1 MIMPYNLEIC
11 LANVQTF
18 SQAFVAAAAGAA
30 GATPAL
36 APALGGVPGLFPAP
50 VTANFCFFSAGLS
63 ICKRQTVSKH
73 NWQTQLAKRNEG
85 TSPKLTMMQCHV
97 VLYAAPCMQATAYL
111 TVWQQNTEE
120 RKHCLSLPSMEALVW
135 KRVAQ

>member
-1 MIMPYNLEIC
+1 MPAADFMLMSYSMPNLEKSG
-11 LANVQTF
+11 LANC

-63 ICKRQTVSKH
+63 ICNPKKR
-73 NWQTQLAKRNEG
+73 
-85 TSPKLTMMQCHV
+85 
-97 VLYAAPCMQATAYL
+97 
-111 TVWQQNTEE
+111 
-120 RKHCLSLPSMEALVW
+120 
-135 KRVAQ
+135 